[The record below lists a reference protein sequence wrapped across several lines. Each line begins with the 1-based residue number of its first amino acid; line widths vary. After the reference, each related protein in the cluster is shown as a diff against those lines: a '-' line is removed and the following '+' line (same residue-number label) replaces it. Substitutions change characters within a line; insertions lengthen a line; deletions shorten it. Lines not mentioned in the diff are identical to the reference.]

1 MSGIRTEIGRAVSL
15 IMALACLLVAYFSG
29 NGETFHIALVLV
41 VLPLGCIWYGNE
53 MGGFAGGL
61 ANEEDGGNIAGMLIT
76 VVGWIALL
84 SMLAVI
90 VLIALG
96 RS

>member
-1 MSGIRTEIGRAVSL
+1 MSGIWAEIGRAVSL
-15 IMALACLLVAYFSG
+15 FVALGCLLVAYFSG
-29 NGETFHIALVLV
+29 NGETFHFSLVLV

-84 SMLAVI
+84 IMLAVI
-90 VLIALG
+90 VFIALE